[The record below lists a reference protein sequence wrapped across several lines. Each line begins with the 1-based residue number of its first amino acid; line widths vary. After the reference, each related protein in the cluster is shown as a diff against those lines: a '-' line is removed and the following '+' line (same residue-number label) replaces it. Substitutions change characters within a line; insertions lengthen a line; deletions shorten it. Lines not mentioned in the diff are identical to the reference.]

1 MLQLGGPHHLGECSF
16 SKWKPINCSLTY
28 ERNRVYVERKMLC
41 LTFFRIRQISR
52 VIEFYTQLQL
62 RSTQSN
68 VTHWVRPVNIYCGKK
83 CLMHIFWRTHE
94 SVYRFF
100 VDWKTFSFFSFIH
113 LNADLSNHF
122 FAFQIHW
129 DFLPILVSFWKH
141 FIQFPSL
148 LLLHLPELIL
158 AYKSVD
164 RSDGSF
170 RFCLFRFYRIVC
182 GVGKKSATELFS
194 VLLLWCVTLTTNG
207 FP

>member
-122 FAFQIHW
+122 FRIPNS
-129 DFLPILVSFWKH
+129 LG
-141 FIQFPSL
+141 FPSNFGIFL
-148 LLLHLPELIL
+148 KAFH
-158 AYKSVD
+158 SVSIITVITFT
-164 RSDGSF
+164 RANFG
-170 RFCLFRFYRIVC
+170 L
-182 GVGKKSATELFS
+182 
-194 VLLLWCVTLTTNG
+194 
-207 FP
+207 